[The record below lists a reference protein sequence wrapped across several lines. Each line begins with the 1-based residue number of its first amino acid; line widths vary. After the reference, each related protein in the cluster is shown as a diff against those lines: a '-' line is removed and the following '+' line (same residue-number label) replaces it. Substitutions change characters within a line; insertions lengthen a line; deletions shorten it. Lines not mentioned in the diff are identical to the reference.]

1 MPKPAH
7 ALALML
13 LAAPMLA
20 PMPPIAVAFL
30 AAGTTVA
37 AAQARSS
44 GGYSRPSGGSRT
56 PSFGGGARSGGGG
69 GWGAASPRT
78 PSTSGGYGRPGSS
91 GGGWGSYGSSGDQA
105 YSRQGSAVALDRYRA
120 QADAARRQRE
130 APPALPS
137 PQGQGGAYGGG
148 LGGGWGVPGSRPRPD
163 YRPDYGRGGG
173 DWYRDRGWSPSGG
186 VFGGGGGLGGVLGG
200 RSFGVWDGLFLGY
213 LLNNLT
219 RSGSVD
225 FFRNHQGDPG
235 LRDWRAEADRQA
247 QTNTELRERL
257 DRLDRELA
265 QRNGDSAAPP
275 RDPTYLPPDVPPD
288 VALAPRD
295 DVRTPSARP
304 TAPAAD
310 GGGGAGLWLPLL
322 VVGGGG
328 LAFLSW
334 RRGRI
339 GTTTGGGKG
348 GGVTGPLGSAGAMLR
363 HKMSGEGYAPS
374 LFRVGMAVTVDPTPF
389 LLAAGAT
396 KVASPVAADGAA
408 GGRVSIPEVGRVEG
422 GGVDY
427 ARLYLPERRG
437 FFQLHLGPDGQPDE
451 CRFFSPLDEVAPADD
466 AEWGAWLDPAEG
478 MIGWPEFQ
486 TKDGKTYGR
495 VWSPGDGRVEP
506 RTLTESIEGAGG
518 TRTVRR
524 QAMLYAAPT
533 GLAEPAPQ
541 TEYILVSAAEADGQ
555 AWVEVGAGIDVN
567 PAALSLA

>member
-13 LAAPMLA
+13 LAVPTLA
-20 PMPPIAVAFL
+20 PLPPIAVAFL
-30 AAGTTVA
+30 AAGSTEA
-37 AAQARSS
+37 AAQAARSS

-56 PSFGGGARSGGGG
+56 PSFGGGSRGGGG

-91 GGGWGSYGSSGDQA
+91 GGGWGSSFGSAGDQA
-105 YSRQGSAVALDRYRA
+105 YSRQGSAAALDRYRA
-120 QADAARRQRE
+120 QADAARRQSQ
-130 APPALPS
+130 APSALPA
-137 PQGQGGAYGGG
+137 PQGGGYGGG
-148 LGGGWGVPGSRPRPD
+148 FGGGWGAPSSRPRPD

-173 DWYRDRGWSPSGG
+173 GDWYRDRGWSPPGG
-186 VFGGGGGLGGVLGG
+186 MFGGGGGLGGILGG

-219 RSGSVD
+219 RAGSVD
-225 FFRNHQGDPG
+225 FFRNHQDDPG

-247 QTNTELRERL
+247 QTNSELRDRL

-265 QRNGDSAAPP
+265 QRGSDPAP
-275 RDPTYLPPDVPPD
+275 RDPNYLPPDVPPD

-295 DVRTPSARP
+295 DVRTPTARP
-304 TAPAAD
+304 TVPAD
-310 GGGGAGLWLPLL
+310 EGGGGAGFWLPLL

-339 GTTTGGGKG
+339 GANDNAGR

-363 HKMSGEGYAPS
+363 HKISGEGYAPS

-396 KVASPVAADGAA
+396 KVASPVPGGA

-437 FFQLHLGPDGQPDE
+437 FFQLHLGPDNQPDE

-506 RTLTESIEGAGG
+506 RTLTETIEAVGGA
-518 TRTVRR
+518 RTVRR